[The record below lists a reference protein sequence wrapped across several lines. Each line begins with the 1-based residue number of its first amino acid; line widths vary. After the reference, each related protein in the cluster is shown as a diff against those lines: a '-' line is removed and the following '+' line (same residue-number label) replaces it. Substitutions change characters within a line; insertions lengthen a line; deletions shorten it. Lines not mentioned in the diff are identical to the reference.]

1 MAQIWL
7 TFMAH
12 LFILA
17 HLAHF
22 EPDLKQTDKPIN
34 KATDRPTYIPTNK
47 TYSSLMTPFCLFK
60 LAPIV
65 FKLATIVFQLAPF
78 VFYLDFFVFQLAPF
92 VFYIILLFSIVLL
105 FYCSI
110 VFQLA
115 PNLQ

>member
-22 EPDLKQTDKPIN
+22 EPDLKQTDKP
-34 KATDRPTYIPTNK
+34 TDK
-47 TYSSLMTPFCLFK
+47 TYSSLMTSLGLFK

-65 FKLATIVFQLAPF
+65 FKVATIVF
-78 VFYLDFFVFQLAPF
+78 
-92 VFYIILLFSIVLL
+92 
-105 FYCSI
+105 
-110 VFQLA
+110 
-115 PNLQ
+115 